1 MSAGPSIADL
11 LEQSHREL
19 AGTDARVYR
28 RVGEHLQRSGEAL
41 SHLQDPPDAAS
52 QHRKALLGKGSFL
65 KLSVAALKQLCKTH
79 GIKGYTKL
87 KKPELA
93 RVLEQR
99 QVEPPPPP
107 LESFSKKELIGLV
120 RQFLA

>member
-28 RVGEHLQRSGEAL
+28 RVGQHLQRSGEAL
-41 SHLQDPPDAAS
+41 SHLQDPPEAAS
-52 QHRKALLGKGSFL
+52 SRGKALLGKGSFL
-65 KLSVAALKQLCKTH
+65 KLSVAALKQLCKAH

-93 RVLEQR
+93 RVLEQS

-107 LESFSKKELIGLV
+107 LESLSKKELIGLV
-120 RQFLA
+120 RQLLA